1 MNVTDTIVRWM
12 CQKILLIHDAP
23 DGFLELRVDTVQRVR
38 RGRYIV
44 THQCQTNANLPL
56 ENLKPRQ
63 HRLFRSFAQ
72 GGSLDDQLRTHLTFA
87 DGGTNHPMGR
97 DHGLVDVSTSA
108 ERAVYSDTRV
118 PCTQQQTLAPIQK
131 HRKRR
136 WQ

>member
-1 MNVTDTIVRWM
+1 MSPILSSGGCAEKSCSFKTPQTDSLSYAWTPSDVSDEEDISLRTNVKTTPISLS
-12 CQKILLIHDAP
+12 KILSHSGVSLK
-23 DGFLELRVDTVQRVR
+23 ERVWM
-38 RGRYIV
+38 
-44 THQCQTNANLPL
+44 ANCDKGTL
-56 ENLKPRQ
+56 
-63 HRLFRSFAQ
+63 
-72 GGSLDDQLRTHLTFA
+72 LTFA

-97 DHGLVDVSTSA
+97 DHGQMYVVDVSTSA